1 MRKVAVLFLLAT
13 LTLAAGC
20 SSRQDPSSGRQAGP
34 QPTGEPIVL
43 GMTQQEG
50 SALGSWPEM
59 REAAEAAVAYV
70 NTELGGVHGRP
81 LKLET
86 CVTNGSPEGSMQCA
100 NQILEKKPLALV
112 GGGDLGIE
120 ASMPRYTSQGLP
132 YLGGAPITTPQ
143 LAAPNSVQ
151 FAGWAAGG
159 LPAMALYAADQLH
172 AKRVAVIFP
181 GLPGTDEFIKHLT
194 ESVLRARGVTDVRM
208 IPANVRQ
215 PDRSAAVSAANEF
228 QPDAILTIESGAGCT
243 SLLQAYAG
251 LGVKAKLL
259 TVSTCTED
267 AVLKSVGPAAEGVY
281 TGTQFLGMAAADN
294 QPDVVVFRD
303 KLAKYASGTKRNSE
317 WSMGG
322 FHSVMNIYNALK
334 SLPADQLTGER
345 ILAELKSARNAPNF
359 LADNFTCDGRVKLAP
374 SVCNFG
380 TRILQ
385 VRDGALVDVGGGWI
399 DGSAYIR

>member
-1 MRKVAVLFLLAT
+1 MRKVAGLFLLAA
-13 LTLAAGC
+13 LVLAAGC
-20 SSRQDPSSGRQAGP
+20 STSQAPTGAQQARP
-34 QPTGEPIVL
+34 QPAGEPIVL

-50 SALGSWPEM
+50 APTGSWPEM
-59 REAAEAAVAYV
+59 REAAQAAVEYV

-86 CVTNGSPEGSMQCA
+86 CVTNGSPEGSIQCA

-132 YLGGAPITTPQ
+132 YLGGAPIAQPQ

-159 LPAMALYAADQLH
+159 LPAMALYAADQLK
-172 AKRVAVIFP
+172 AKRVAIIHPDVP
-181 GLPGTDEFIKHLT
+181 GSGEFVRHFT
-194 ESVLRARGVTDVRM
+194 ENVLRARGVADVKM
-208 IPANVRQ
+208 IAANIRQ

-228 QPDAILTIESGAGCT
+228 RPDAIIVIESGAGCA

-259 TVSTCTED
+259 TVSTCTEG
-267 AVLKSVGPAAEGVY
+267 AVLRSVGAAAEGVY
-281 TGTQFLGMAAADN
+281 TGTQFLGMAPADD

-303 KLAKYASGTKRNSE
+303 KVARYARGTKLDSE

-322 FHSVMNIYNALK
+322 FHSVMNVYNALK
-334 SLPADQLTGER
+334 ALPADQLTGEK
-345 ILAELKSARNAPNF
+345 ILAELKSAKNAPNF
-359 LADNFTCDGRVKLAP
+359 LADEFTCDGRVKLAP

-380 TRILQ
+380 TRMLQ
-385 VRDGALVDVGGGWI
+385 VRGGKLVDVGGGWI
-399 DGSAYIR
+399 DGSPYIS